1 MFSQSNHLQPNR
13 DTFATLLTRIN
24 GERLQKLFN
33 EPWFNDLIPDARTMI
48 GCTQGTAAHLEGDVA
63 VHTAL
68 VFDTLDEVTA
78 RRLNRRPDFIEK
90 LSVVLHDL
98 RKPATR
104 VDHGEGRVGFPGH
117 EQLSAAEV
125 LPLAHKLGL
134 SEQETERLD
143 YIVRYHGDAHSWPTL
158 SAEAKDRLRSS
169 PYFESLAVLQ
179 EADALS
185 CYLPNGARLAVHWDE
200 MFVL

>member
-1 MFSQSNHLQPNR
+1 VASQTNHTRLDR
-13 DTFATLLTRIN
+13 DSFASLLGRIN
-24 GERLQKLFN
+24 GQRLQELFN
-33 EPWFNDLIPDARTMI
+33 EKWFNDLIPDARAMI
-48 GCTQGTAAHLEGDVA
+48 GCTQGTVAHLEGDVA
-63 VHTAL
+63 VHTSL
-68 VFDTLDEVTA
+68 VFDTLDEVTT

-104 VDHGEGRVGFPGH
+104 VDYGGGRVGFPGH
-117 EQLSAAEV
+117 EELSATEV
-125 LPLAHKLGL
+125 LPLARKLGL

-158 SAEAKDRLRSS
+158 SAEAKARLQSS
-169 PYFESLAVLQ
+169 PYFESLAALQ

-185 CYLPNGARLAVHWDE
+185 CYLPNGARLAVYWDE
-200 MFVL
+200 MFTL